1 MVCAKSINLSACLF
15 KIFQILPLPC
25 KYIFSFM
32 NFTVDNQEKSKQNQ
46 QCVVFVNE

>member
-25 KYIFSFM
+25 DYTLSFI
-32 NFTVDNQEKSKQNQ
+32 NFTVNTQEKSKQNQ
-46 QCVVFVNE
+46 QCIEFVNE